1 MSELL
6 QPSPTLEDV
15 ARAAGLSRS
24 TVSRV
29 LNGSRDFDPAVREA
43 VRRAVDAT
51 GYVPS
56 VAGRSLAGR
65 RTGMVALVLS
75 GAGDA
80 AVGEPGADGGGAGDG
95 VAGDGVAGESAPAD
109 GAPANST
116 AEGTGNGAGDGG
128 ARRRAVFADPFFGRV
143 ADGVTRFLR
152 QRGAHP
158 ILMSA
163 ETAADHQHVLA
174 FLRRGNADGAL
185 LVSTH
190 ADDPLPALI
199 PGTGLHAVLY
209 ARPARPLPLSYVD
222 VAHREGAALAAEH
235 LLARGCRRVATICGP
250 LDVPASQDRL
260 AGFQEAMA
268 RRGHP
273 YVPYVAGN
281 FTLDSGEAAARRLL
295 AEFPDVDGIFAA
307 NDLMAQGALLTLR
320 DQGRRVP
327 ADVAV
332 VGFDD
337 SSAALACR
345 PMLTTVRQP
354 VEDMAAEMTRMLLD
368 QIQAPDTHIAARI
381 FDPVLVVRQSA

>member
-43 VRRAVDAT
+43 VRQAVAAT

-75 GAGDA
+75 GAGDTPVGDAPDTDTASRNALNRDTANKEA
-80 AVGEPGADGGGAGDG
+80 ANRDTAESDTP
-95 VAGDGVAGESAPAD
+95 AGEH
-109 GAPANST
+109 GAEN
-116 AEGTGNGAGDGG
+116 DG
-128 ARRRAVFADPFFGRV
+128 ARRRAVFSDPFFGRV
-143 ADGVTRFLR
+143 ADGVTSFLR
-152 QRGAHP
+152 RQGAHP

-163 ETAADHQHVLA
+163 ETAEDHQHVLA
-174 FLRRGNADGAL
+174 YLRRGNADGAL

-190 ADDPLPALI
+190 ADDPLPALF
-199 PGTGLHAVLY
+199 PGTGLHAVMY

-273 YVPYVAGN
+273 YVPFVAGN
-281 FTLDSGEAAARRLL
+281 FTLDSGEEAARRLL
-295 AEFPDVDGIFAA
+295 AELPDVDGIFAA

-327 ADVAV
+327 GDVAV

-354 VEDMAAEMTRMLLD
+354 VEEMAAEMTRMLLD
-368 QIQAPDTHIAARI
+368 RIRTPDLPIAARI
-381 FDPVLVVRQSA
+381 FDPVLVVRRSA

>member
-43 VRRAVDAT
+43 VRRAVAAT

-75 GAGDA
+75 GAGDTPVYETSA
-80 AVGEPGADGGGAGDG
+80 NDTAVGDRATDAYGAEDDG
-95 VAGDGVAGESAPAD
+95 S
-109 GAPANST
+109 
-116 AEGTGNGAGDGG
+116 
-128 ARRRAVFADPFFGRV
+128 RRRAVFSDPFFGRV
-143 ADGVTRFLR
+143 ADGVTGFLR
-152 QRGAHP
+152 RQGAHP

-163 ETAADHQHVLA
+163 ETAEDHQYVLA
-174 FLRRGNADGAL
+174 YLRRGNADGAL

-190 ADDPLPALI
+190 ADDPLPALF
-199 PGTGLHAVLY
+199 PGTGLHAVMY

-273 YVPYVAGN
+273 YVPFVPGN

-320 DQGRRVP
+320 EQGRRVP
-327 ADVAV
+327 DDVAL

-354 VEDMAAEMTRMLLD
+354 VEEMAAEMTRMLLD
-368 QIQAPDTHIAARI
+368 RIRTPDPPIAARI
-381 FDPVLVVRQSA
+381 FDPVLVVRRSA

>member
-43 VRRAVDAT
+43 VRRAVAAT

-65 RTGMVALVLS
+65 RTGMVALILS
-75 GAGDA
+75 GAGDTPVDSDPA
-80 AVGEPGADGGGAGDG
+80 DSDLADTDPIDAKHGAEDDG
-95 VAGDGVAGESAPAD
+95 V
-109 GAPANST
+109 
-116 AEGTGNGAGDGG
+116 
-128 ARRRAVFADPFFGRV
+128 RRRAVFADPFFGRV
-143 ADGVTRFLR
+143 ADGVTSFLHR
-152 QRGAHP
+152 QGAHP

-163 ETAADHQHVLA
+163 ETAEDHQYVLA
-174 FLRRGNADGAL
+174 YLRRGNADGAL

-190 ADDPLPALI
+190 ADDPLPALF
-199 PGTGLHAVLY
+199 PGTGLNAVMY
-209 ARPARPLPLSYVD
+209 ARPVRPLPLSYVD

-235 LLARGCRRVATICGP
+235 LLARGCSRVATICGP

-273 YVPYVAGN
+273 YVPFVAGN

-295 AEFPDVDGIFAA
+295 AEHPDVDGIFAA

-320 DQGRRVP
+320 EQGRRVP
-327 ADVAV
+327 DDVAV

-354 VEDMAAEMTRMLLD
+354 VEDMAAEMSRMLLD
-368 QIQAPDTHIAARI
+368 RIRTPDLPITARI